1 MEILLPTQVE
11 TQIMIGMNDLF
22 MEMQGID
29 QSINCDENSQ
39 IIGVLD
45 SQKQAGK
52 IVQMKEIVEVRDCKK
67 QGSK

>member
-1 MEILLPTQVE
+1 
-11 TQIMIGMNDLF
+11 MIGMNDLF

-52 IVQMKEIVEVRDCKK
+52 YSTNERNSRGQGLEEIVQ
-67 QGSK
+67 